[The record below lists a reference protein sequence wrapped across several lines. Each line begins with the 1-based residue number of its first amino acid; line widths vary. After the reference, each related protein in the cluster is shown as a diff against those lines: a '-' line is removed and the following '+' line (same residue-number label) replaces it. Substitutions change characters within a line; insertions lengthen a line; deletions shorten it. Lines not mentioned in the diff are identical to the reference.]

1 MLMPA
6 RFGKL
11 MQIAL
16 SKDMNTARWCSLQCM
31 GIIEYGEWY
40 TWEPIRRHGYD
51 SLMWG
56 PDSSSMPIVRATARE
71 LLLIGRWKQQK

>member
-1 MLMPA
+1 MLIPA

-16 SKDMNTARWCSLQCM
+16 SKDMTHARWLSLQCM

-40 TWEPIRRHGYD
+40 TWESIRRRGYD
-51 SLMWG
+51 SLLWG
-56 PDSSSMPIVRATARE
+56 PDDLPMPTVRFTARE
-71 LLLIGRWKQQK
+71 MLTIGRWK